1 MIHIFIQHQNTNH
14 YKTIIYYLLNQRRL
28 SGTKSTVKFEQC
40 LKMQLKNNITDCLVT
55 DLRELAWNLAE
66 KSAAAMRDYAA
77 TGDMRYLLA
86 AQRHLTAVQDDSGD
100 T

>member
-1 MIHIFIQHQNTNH
+1 M
-14 YKTIIYYLLNQRRL
+14 KGKL
-28 SGTKSTVKFEQC
+28 SSC
-40 LKMQLKNNITDCLVT
+40 SLLKMMLQTFQKAIFLFKKNNKITDCLVT
-55 DLRELAWNLAE
+55 DLSELAWNLAE

>member
-1 MIHIFIQHQNTNH
+1 M
-14 YKTIIYYLLNQRRL
+14 
-28 SGTKSTVKFEQC
+28 FE
-40 LKMQLKNNITDCLVT
+40 NNSVIDCLVT
-55 DLRELAWNLAE
+55 DLSKLAWNLAE
-66 KSAAAMRDYAA
+66 KSAAAMRDYAV

>member
-1 MIHIFIQHQNTNH
+1 MVFVDKYVLIAYMKDKLPGCSLLEMILKIFQKGIF
-14 YKTIIYYLLNQRRL
+14 L
-28 SGTKSTVKFEQC
+28 F
-40 LKMQLKNNITDCLVT
+40 LKQTTDCLAT
-55 DLRELAWNLAE
+55 DLSELAWNLAE